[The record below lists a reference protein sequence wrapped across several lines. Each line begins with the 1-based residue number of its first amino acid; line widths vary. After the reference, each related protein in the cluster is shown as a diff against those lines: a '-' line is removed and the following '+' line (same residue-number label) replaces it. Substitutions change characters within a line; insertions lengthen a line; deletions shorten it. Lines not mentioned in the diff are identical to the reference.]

1 MSFRDE
7 LITLFRDT
15 VLSENEDDAI
25 KEFNGKVDSILKANQ
40 PQKLFRFRPCNT
52 LNFDALQ
59 RNQYYASAPSQFNDP
74 FDTFM
79 PTDDSDL
86 EELYMQINDVVGM
99 RMALDETGKLPAFHQ
114 NLWNADLQASIS
126 SKLRNIPIDML
137 LKLQVIAKTK
147 GEQDLARIKKE
158 TGRYVNYAQNT
169 AWVACFSE
177 DVNSNLMWSH
187 YADDHKGFVLEY
199 DFLSCKANEAQLEN
213 LFPVLYS
220 DEPYNA
226 KEVISW
232 FVLRDNGMLIPF
244 PDVNYWIKA
253 CLFKA
258 TEWAYE
264 KEWRILKQRE
274 ENAPL
279 YESFEL
285 IPSAIIYGRRMSNAD
300 YNILHKIVK
309 LLGIK
314 EYKMQPVKGN
324 KTYDMESVAL

>member
-7 LITLFRDT
+7 LITLFRET

-25 KEFNGKVDSILKANQ
+25 KEFNGKVDSILKENQ
-40 PQKLFRFRPCNT
+40 PQTLFRFRPCNT
-52 LNFDALQ
+52 LNFDALL

-74 FDTFM
+74 FDSFM

-86 EELYMQINDVVGM
+86 EELYMQMTDLAGM
-99 RMALDETGKLPAFHQ
+99 RKALDETGKLPAYYQ

-126 SKLRNIPIDML
+126 SKLRDISIETL
-137 LKLQVIAKTK
+137 QELQVIAKTK

-158 TGRYVNYAQNT
+158 TGRYINHVQNT

-187 YADDHKGFVLEY
+187 YADYHKGFVLEY
-199 DFLSCKANEAQLEN
+199 DFSSCKVNKAQLEN

-220 DEPYNA
+220 EEPYNA
-226 KEVISW
+226 KDVISW
-232 FVLRDNGMLIPF
+232 FVLRDNGTIIPF
-244 PDVNYWIKA
+244 PDVNYWVKA

-285 IPSAIIYGRRMSNAD
+285 IPSAIFYGCRMPSAD
-300 YNILHKIVK
+300 YNILHTIVK
-309 LLGIK
+309 SLGIK
-314 EYKMQPVKGN
+314 EYKMRPVKGN
-324 KTYDMESVAL
+324 KTYDMEAVAL